1 MADISKIK
9 VNSTTYD
16 IKDETA
22 RNSLAAKV
30 LYYAS
35 QGVTVAT
42 SAQIM
47 RIPASDTDANI
58 STDSVVLECNF
69 ADPANITS
77 DVSWTSYTGYIVF
90 VGTCKAA
97 TTANVVI
104 GEKGN

>member
-9 VNSTTYD
+9 VNNTTYD

-30 LYYAS
+30 LYYAT
-35 QGVTVAT
+35 QAVNVAT

-47 RIPASDTDANI
+47 RIPASDTDPNI
-58 STDSVVLECNF
+58 TTDTVVLECSF
-69 ADPANITS
+69 ADPKYVTS
-77 DVSWTSYTGYIVF
+77 DVTWTSYTGYIVF
-90 VGTCKAA
+90 VGTCTAA
-97 TTANVVI
+97 TTANVVL